1 MTQQPH
7 YWVETPRKPKLHV
20 PPMFIAALFTIAS
33 TWKQPRCLLTDEWI
47 KKMWNIYTME
57 YCSIMIRDETGSFLQ
72 MIRMNLESVIQSEV
86 SQKEKSKCHML
97 MCIYGIQKTG
107 TDNPICMAVIETQMW
122 RMDLWIQWEKREGG
136 TN

>member
-1 MTQQPH
+1 MTQQSH

-20 PPMFIAALFTIAS
+20 PTMFIAALFTIAS

-47 KKMWNIYTME
+47 KKMWNIYIME

-72 MIRMNLESVIQSEV
+72 MIRMNLESVLQSEV

-97 MCIYGIQKTG
+97 MRIYGI
-107 TDNPICMAVIETQMW
+107 
-122 RMDLWIQWEKREGG
+122 
-136 TN
+136 